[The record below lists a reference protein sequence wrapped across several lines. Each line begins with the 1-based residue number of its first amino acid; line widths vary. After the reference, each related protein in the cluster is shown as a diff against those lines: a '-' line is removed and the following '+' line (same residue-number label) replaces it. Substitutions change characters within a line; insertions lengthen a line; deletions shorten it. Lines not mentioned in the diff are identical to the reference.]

1 MKKCII
7 YLSLLFVFIDQLIK
21 YLISNFMHLYE
32 NITIIPNFLYLTYV
46 KNDGGAFSI
55 FSGGRWF
62 FIGIGVI
69 ALVSLVRYIMLD
81 HKITKLDVISYSLVI
96 SGIIGNL
103 IDRIIFG
110 NVIDYIHFNIL
121 GYDMAIF
128 NFADMCIVIGALVIA
143 YVLNVRGDKYE
154 NIHSRK

>member
-128 NFADMCIVIGALVIA
+128 NFADMCIVIF
-143 YVLNVRGDKYE
+143 
-154 NIHSRK
+154 IHFCSIL

>member
-62 FIGIGVI
+62 FIGIGII